1 LFWRG
6 FYGNAPRFAEKC
18 PGYDG
23 FGGGYG
29 KGVPRIS
36 FKLEEKSPLNIRQ
49 ICPMG
54 L

>member
-6 FYGNAPRFAEKC
+6 FYGSAPRFAEKC
-18 PGYDG
+18 LDYDG
-23 FGGGYG
+23 FGGGCG

-36 FKLEEKSPLNIRQ
+36 FKLEAKSLPNIGK

-54 L
+54 V